1 MSLSAFLRICEN
13 GGFFPTEKIDSAFAT
28 IMDGEAAHEDI
39 KRFLHYTI
47 PFMSQPEWIAAGARA
62 LRSRMVRIE
71 APAGAIDVCGTGGD
85 GAHTLNISTAVA
97 FVVAGCDV
105 TVAKHGNRAMSSKS
119 GAADVL
125 EALGVKLTGDVATL
139 ERCLREA
146 GIAFLF
152 AQNHHPAM
160 RHVALARRELG
171 KRTIFNLL
179 GPLSNPAGV
188 KRQLMGVFSADF
200 IEPVANALKA
210 LGCERAWVVHGA
222 GGLDELS
229 AQHREAN
236 NVAVLDGGAVTLVKA
251 TVDAEINPDIRGGL
265 AAENAEEMRALLA
278 GGGRPGHRAAVVLNA
293 AGALVVAGR
302 AADVV
307 EARPMAEQALDS
319 GAAREALDRLVDL
332 TRRAVRNADP
342 GAPASSSASAG
353 VRRRG
358 RRRSKT

>member
-1 MSLSAFLRICEN
+1 MSLASTLAALKD
-13 GGFFPTEKIDSAFAT
+13 GAVVQASDIDGAFAE
-28 IMDGEAAHEDI
+28 IMDGAAAHDDI
-39 KRFLHYTI
+39 KRFLMLTTPLMGHA
-47 PFMSQPEWIAAGARA
+47 PLIAAGART
-62 LRSRMVRIE
+62 LRSRMVRVT
-71 APAGAIDVCGTGGD
+71 APEGAIDVCGTGGD

-97 FVVAGCDV
+97 FVVAGCGV

-125 EALGVKLTGDVATL
+125 EALGVKLTGDVPAL

-146 GIAFLF
+146 GVAFLF

-200 IEPVANALKA
+200 LEPVAGALKE
-210 LGCERAWVVHGA
+210 LGCEKAWVVHGA

-229 AQHREAN
+229 AQSSEAN
-236 NVAVLDGGAVTLVKA
+236 NVAILDSGAVTRVTA
-251 TVDAEINPDIRGGL
+251 SVDAAIHPDIRGGA
-265 AAENAEEMRALLA
+265 AAENAEELSALLA
-278 GGGRPGHRAAVVLNA
+278 GGGRRGHRDAVILNA

-302 AADVV
+302 AKDVP
-307 EARPMAEQALDS
+307 EAWPMAAQSIDS
-319 GAAREALDRLVDL
+319 GAARERLERLIDISQS
-332 TRRAVRNADP
+332 
-342 GAPASSSASAG
+342 AP
-353 VRRRG
+353 
-358 RRRSKT
+358 

>member
-1 MSLSAFLRICEN
+1 MSLRDFNSKLDSGGLTPEEIEAAFNE
-13 GGFFPTEKIDSAFAT
+13 
-28 IMDGEAAHEDI
+28 IMDGAAPHDEI
-39 KRFLHYTI
+39 KRFLTLTI
-47 PFMSQPEWIAAGARA
+47 PLMTEPAWIAGGARS
-62 LRSRMVRIE
+62 LRSRMVRVM
-71 APAGAIDVCGTGGD
+71 APEDAIDVCGTGGD

-97 FVVAGCDV
+97 FVVAGCGV
-105 TVAKHGNRAMSSKS
+105 PVAKHGNRAMSSKS

-146 GIAFLF
+146 GLAFLF

-200 IEPVANALKA
+200 LEPVAGALKE
-210 LGCERAWVVHGA
+210 LGCEKAWVVHGA

-229 AQHREAN
+229 AQGSEAN
-236 NVAVLDGGAVTLVKA
+236 NVAILDGGAITRVTA
-251 TVDAEINPDIRGGL
+251 SVDAEINPDIRGGS
-265 AAENAEEMRALLA
+265 AAENADELRALLN
-278 GGGRPGHRAAVVLNA
+278 GGGRPGHRAAVTLNA

-302 AADVV
+302 AKDVP
-307 EARPMAEQALDS
+307 EAWPMAQQSIDS
-319 GAAREALDRLVDL
+319 GAAKAALEKLVDVS
-332 TRRAVRNADP
+332 RS
-342 GAPASSSASAG
+342 AP
-353 VRRRG
+353 
-358 RRRSKT
+358 

>member
-1 MSLSAFLRICEN
+1 VSLAASLAALKD
-13 GGFFPTEKIDSAFAT
+13 GGDLHASDIDGAFAE
-28 IMDGEAAHEDI
+28 IMDGAAAHEDI
-39 KRFLHYTI
+39 KRFLTLTM
-47 PFMSQPEWIAAGARA
+47 PLMDEPALIAAGARA
-62 LRSRMVRIE
+62 LRSRMVRVE
-71 APAGAIDVCGTGGD
+71 APDGAIDVCGTGGD

-97 FVVAGCDV
+97 FVVAGCGV
-105 TVAKHGNRAMSSKS
+105 PVAKHGNRAMSSKS

-125 EALGVKLTGDVATL
+125 EALGVQLTADVPTL

-146 GIAFLF
+146 GVAFLF

-200 IEPVANALKA
+200 IEPVANALKD

-236 NVAVLDGGAVTLVKA
+236 NVAVLDGGTVTLVKA
-251 TVDAEINPDIRGGL
+251 TVEAEINPDIRGGL
-265 AAENAEEMRALLA
+265 AAENAAEMRALLA
-278 GGGRPGHRAAVVLNA
+278 GGGRPGHRDAVILNA
-293 AGALVVAGR
+293 AGALVVAGK
-302 AADVV
+302 AKDVP
-307 EARPMAEQALDS
+307 EGWPMAAQSLDS
-319 GAAREALDRLVDL
+319 GAAGEALARLIAV
-332 TRRAVRNADP
+332 TRSP
-342 GAPASSSASAG
+342 S
-353 VRRRG
+353 
-358 RRRSKT
+358 